1 MANYTGNP
9 GKGGVLLVGP
19 EQQEAAGAFQ
29 KMLGMAGGS
38 GGLGA
43 GQFLTGGANVPS
55 LPVASDPVMSA
66 LATGGGTDPMA
77 ALMGLLGG
85 GGVSAGDPAS
95 ALMALLGSA
104 GAGAPA
110 DASASAP
117 PNPQAQLEDAVVTA
131 LSNPDFA
138 RELVR
143 REPAILQKVVKYLSN
158 AGGSIA
164 G

>member
-1 MANYTGNP
+1 MANYAGNP
-9 GKGGVLLVGP
+9 RKGGVLLVGP

-29 KMLGMAGGS
+29 KMLGMAGGN
-38 GGLGA
+38 GALGA
-43 GQFLTGGANVPS
+43 GQFLAGGANPPA
-55 LPVASDPVMSA
+55 LPVASDPLMSA

-85 GGVSAGDPAS
+85 GGVPAGDPAS

-104 GAGAPA
+104 GAPA
-110 DASASAP
+110 DAGASAP
-117 PNPQAQLEDAVVTA
+117 PDPQMQLEDAVVTA

-138 RELVR
+138 RELIR
-143 REPAILQKVVKYLSN
+143 REPAVLQKVVKYLSN
-158 AGGSIA
+158 AGGAVA